1 MSLSL
6 SLSHGDVCSVC
17 MHTSFLFRESFC
29 FRFGRAQVVTAR
41 IFLEIWAK
49 FIELSHRNLGRPVA
63 KLWPGATRQAAGAG
77 ARAGEEPARSILS
90 NLYMPQVVVGM
101 WPRRVAS
108 LCGLS
113 VRVLHELS
121 VRFRVLIISSPVQ
134 SE

>member
-1 MSLSL
+1 MRWPRRARDSPEWLSARGDSLLHVSG
-6 SLSHGDVCSVC
+6 S
-17 MHTSFLFRESFC
+17 R
-29 FRFGRAQVVTAR
+29 R
-41 IFLEIWAK
+41 
-49 FIELSHRNLGRPVA
+49 
-63 KLWPGATRQAAGAG
+63 AAGAG

-134 SE
+134 SYRRFHSTT